1 MSNGGEPASM
11 RKHSVVIAGHATSV
25 SLENIFWDELRMIA
39 ERDGR
44 SLAGLIAEIDETR
57 EGNLSSALRVHVMQD
72 LLARLGG
79 TTSD

>member
-1 MSNGGEPASM
+1 MTGGGDPASM

-25 SLENIFWDELRMIA
+25 SLENVFWDELRRIA

-44 SLAGLIAEIDETR
+44 SLAGLIAEIDEGR

-72 LLARLGG
+72 LLARVG
-79 TTSD
+79 DEAD